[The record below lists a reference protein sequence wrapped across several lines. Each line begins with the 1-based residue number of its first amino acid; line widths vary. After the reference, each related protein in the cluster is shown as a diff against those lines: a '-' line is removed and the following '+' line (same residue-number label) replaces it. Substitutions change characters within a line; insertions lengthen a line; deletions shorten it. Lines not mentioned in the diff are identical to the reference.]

1 MPNFH
6 NILVGIQTADAY
18 KTCVTLSKLYLLYF
32 VTCLQIV
39 RLIVPIIFTSNANN
53 LLRSPYLASKFETI
67 DNSNFSNSGF
77 YPSDKSVLRY
87 LSLPCT
93 QLITQAN
100 PKGTGHCAFSELS
113 ILNPRVNPFSLN
125 APCVAL
131 NPEADSFYPSM
142 LPFFPDD
149 IFERLNPSAEP
160 FRPKTSP
167 CEVENEEA
175 IPLLQ
180 STESLTSP
188 CEVEN
193 EEAIPLLQSTE
204 SLTSPCEV
212 ENEEAIPLLQSTES
226 LTSPCEVENEKA
238 IPLLQSTESLRIS
251 KPSIL
256 YNINLAFPVL
266 DSRFNVDAPIF
277 RPNNYKP
284 IPCRIDIFPK
294 TVRNQKIPLIDH
306 GNNDNDILN
315 DSSDSSGI
323 DILKDLRARNLGR
336 IIIGHLHV
344 NSIRNKLEM
353 FSNLVKGNIEFLYQ
367 KLKSMTHFQPHN
379 S

>member
-6 NILVGIQTADAY
+6 NILIGIQTANAY
-18 KTCVTLSKLYLLYF
+18 KTCVTLSKLYLFYF

-53 LLRSPYLASKFETI
+53 LLRSPYLASKFVTI

-77 YPSDKSVLRY
+77 YPSGKSVLRY

-113 ILNPRVNPFSLN
+113 TLNPRVNPFSLN

-131 NPEADSFYPSM
+131 NPEAESFYPSM

-149 IFERLNPSAEP
+149 IIERLNPSAEP
-160 FRPKTSP
+160 FKPKTST

-175 IPLLQ
+175 IPFLQ
-180 STESLTSP
+180 P
-188 CEVEN
+188 
-193 EEAIPLLQSTE
+193 
-204 SLTSPCEV
+204 
-212 ENEEAIPLLQSTES
+212 
-226 LTSPCEVENEKA
+226 
-238 IPLLQSTESLRIS
+238 TESLRIS

-256 YNINLAFPVL
+256 YNINLAVPVL
-266 DSRFNVDAPIF
+266 DSRLNIDAPIF

-284 IPCRIDIFPK
+284 IPCRIDIFPEN
-294 TVRNQKIPLIDH
+294 RP
-306 GNNDNDILN
+306 
-315 DSSDSSGI
+315 
-323 DILKDLRARNLGR
+323 
-336 IIIGHLHV
+336 
-344 NSIRNKLEM
+344 
-353 FSNLVKGNIEFLYQ
+353 
-367 KLKSMTHFQPHN
+367 
-379 S
+379 